1 MRNSTP
7 ARGSCID
14 TSPRAQKAG
23 KVPPSAYPLP
33 LPLTAA
39 GRCDAI
45 VRSLVSLWQP
55 RHSQTTLT
63 GELPEPP
70 PDASPPGPFRAPPPC
85 PAPLPKPPRGPGA
98 LRRPPLPAPLPP
110 RHAALPPGRPP
121 APWPR
126 LPQAAWLPPVSCG
139 GALLPPRLCRK
150 RLFPVPCERKSAS
163 SKISEVQ
170 VHHISLLAARYTCV
184 SQTAAPA
191 APLRRR
197 AARGPLSGKS
207 RSGICSRFRRLLPW
221 LL

>member
-98 LRRPPLPAPLPP
+98 LRRPPLPAPLPAPP
-110 RHAALPPGRPP
+110 RCPSARPPPGAVAP
-121 APWPR
+121 APTG
-126 LPQAAWLPPVSCG
+126 S
-139 GALLPPRLCRK
+139 
-150 RLFPVPCERKSAS
+150 
-163 SKISEVQ
+163 
-170 VHHISLLAARYTCV
+170 LAASCKLWRG
-184 SQTAAPA
+184 SAAPPPLQKA
-191 APLRRR
+191 AFSCSLR
-197 AARGPLSGKS
+197 A
-207 RSGICSRFRRLLPW
+207 
-221 LL
+221 